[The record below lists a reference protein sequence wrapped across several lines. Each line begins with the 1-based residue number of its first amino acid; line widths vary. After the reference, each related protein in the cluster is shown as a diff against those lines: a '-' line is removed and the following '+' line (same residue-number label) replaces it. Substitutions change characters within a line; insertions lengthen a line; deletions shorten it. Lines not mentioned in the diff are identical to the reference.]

1 MHINE
6 FWYST
11 NQKDWLNAL
20 DNYWASIGE
29 NNIQLEQ
36 EMDNLE
42 PNNVQNMNQQEWYN
56 FLLNKYFRWKY
67 QPNRYATTTKY
78 FKKYQEEN
86 RLNELYDIKN
96 QIFAFDKE
104 NIMLGLKIKIEG
116 MGVPGRSGLL
126 SLLFPNYF
134 GTVDQFVVK
143 ALRNIEDLPEKEQL
157 LRMKPEKLEIDDGVI
172 LIKIMRQKSIEL
184 NNMFGTNFWTPR
196 KIDMILWSC
205 RD

>member
-67 QPNRYATTTKY
+67 QPNRYATTKKY

-157 LRMKPEKLEIDDGVI
+157 LRMKPEKLEIDDGII
-172 LIKIMRQKSIEL
+172 LIRIMRQKSIEL
-184 NNMFGTNFWTPR
+184 NNLFGTNFWTPR

>member
-20 DNYWASIGE
+20 DNYWASIGK

-78 FKKYQEEN
+78 FKK
-86 RLNELYDIKN
+86 L
-96 QIFAFDKE
+96 
-104 NIMLGLKIKIEG
+104 
-116 MGVPGRSGLL
+116 
-126 SLLFPNYF
+126 
-134 GTVDQFVVK
+134 
-143 ALRNIEDLPEKEQL
+143 
-157 LRMKPEKLEIDDGVI
+157 
-172 LIKIMRQKSIEL
+172 
-184 NNMFGTNFWTPR
+184 
-196 KIDMILWSC
+196 
-205 RD
+205 

>member
-157 LRMKPEKLEIDDGVI
+157 LRMKPEKLEIDDGII
-172 LIKIMRQKSIEL
+172 LIRIMRQKSIEL
-184 NNMFGTNFWTPR
+184 NNLFGTNFWTPR